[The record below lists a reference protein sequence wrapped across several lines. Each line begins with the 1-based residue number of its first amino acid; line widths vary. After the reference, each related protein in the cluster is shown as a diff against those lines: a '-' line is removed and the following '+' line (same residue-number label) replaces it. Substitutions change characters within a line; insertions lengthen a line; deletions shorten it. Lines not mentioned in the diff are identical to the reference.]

1 MQFSKEFKEALA
13 GLPNKEK
20 DKLILRLLKK
30 DLNLA
35 NRLLFEL
42 VDNAT
47 VDDKRTQMENRV
59 KQQVLYFSERYYSPG
74 YLMMDLR
81 YLSGEITEHVRIT
94 KDKFGEI
101 TLNLLMLNDVL
112 DLAFKKTLSAAP
124 SNQRKLVL
132 YIIARA
138 FKLLLL
144 IRKTHEDYHLDF
156 EPQIVQ
162 LGKSI
167 GKHDVLIKTA
177 IHHGLDVNWLIGF
190 DIPEDIEEIHQD
202 LRQRGYLK

>member
-1 MQFSKEFKEALA
+1 MQFSKEFKEALSY
-13 GLPNKEK
+13 LPGKEK
-20 DKLILRLLKK
+20 DKLIIRLLRK
-30 DLNLA
+30 DINLA
-35 NRLLFEL
+35 NRLFFEL
-42 VDNAT
+42 VDTST
-47 VDDKRTQMENRV
+47 VDEKRSLLENRV
-59 KQQVLYFSERYYSPG
+59 KQQVQYFSERYYSPG

-101 TLNLLMLNDVL
+101 TLNLLMLNNVL
-112 DLAFKKTLSAAP
+112 DLAFDKTASAPP
-124 SNQRKLVL
+124 SKQRKLIL

-144 IRKTHEDYHLDF
+144 IQKVHEDYRLDF
-156 EPQIVQ
+156 NPQVVQ

-167 GKHDVLIKTA
+167 AKRSVLMKTA

-190 DIPEDIEEIHQD
+190 DIPEDIAEIHKD